1 LIPRDRL
8 HHGLGATREAG
19 FDLKELG
26 ARRVLVVTDP
36 QLASSEPVAV
46 TLESLRRHGIDAVLY
61 AESRVEPTDGSLQDA
76 VRVAADGR
84 FDGFVGVGGGS
95 SLDTAKA
102 ANLYSTWPADFLA
115 YVNAPIGRGEPVPGP
130 LRPLVG
136 IPTTA
141 GTGSETT
148 GVIIFDY
155 ESMHAK
161 TGIAHRF
168 VRPSLG
174 IVDPLNTRS
183 MPRLV
188 AACTGFDVL
197 VHALESYT
205 ALPFNHREAPPTPR
219 ERPAYQGANPVS
231 DVWAA
236 KAIELAGSHL
246 VRAVEDPED
255 LEARSVMILCATY
268 AGIGFGNAGLH
279 LPHGMSYPVSGMVK
293 GYVPPG
299 YPPGRPLV
307 PHGMAVVLNAPAAF
321 RFTAPADPA
330 RHLEAA
336 RLLGEEVRGAA
347 ARDAGAEPGG
357 AARPGG
363 RLEAGE
369 LLAAAVVRL
378 MKRIGLPNGLAA
390 VGYTE
395 ADVPKLVE
403 GTLPQHRVT
412 RLCPRPFSPE
422 ELAEVFRSSLRCW

>member
-1 LIPRDRL
+1 MPLESVL
-8 HHGLGATREAG
+8 SVGSAALKYGLGATREVG

-36 QLASSEPVAV
+36 QLSSSEAVAV
-46 TLESLRRHGIDAVLY
+46 TLESLARHGLDSVLY
-61 AESRVEPTDGSLQDA
+61 AEARVEPTDGSLREA
-76 VRVAADGR
+76 VRAASGGG

-102 ANLYSTWPADFLA
+102 ANLYTTWPADFLD
-115 YVNAPIGRGEPVPGP
+115 YVNAPIGRGRPVPGP
-130 LRPLVG
+130 LRPMVG

-155 ESMHAK
+155 EQMHAK

-168 VRPSLG
+168 LRPALG

-205 ALPFNHREAPPTPR
+205 ALPFHRREAPASPL

-236 KAIELAGSHL
+236 KAIELAGAHL
-246 VRAVEDPED
+246 VRAVEDPDD

-293 GYVPPG
+293 GYLPPG
-299 YPPGRPLV
+299 YPPGRALV

-336 RLLGEEVRGAA
+336 RLLGPDT
-347 ARDAGAEPGG
+347 RDADPAH
-357 AARPGG
+357 
-363 RLEAGE
+363 AGE
-369 LLAAAVVRL
+369 LLAATLLAL
-378 MKRIGLPNGLAA
+378 MQRTGMPNGLAA
-390 VGYTE
+390 VGYGE
-395 ADVPKLVE
+395 QDIAGLVQ

-412 RLCPRPFSPE
+412 RLCPRPFSAE
-422 ELAEVFRSSLRCW
+422 DLAGVFRASLRLW

>member
-1 LIPRDRL
+1 MPLESVLTVSSAALKYGP
-8 HHGLGATREAG
+8 GATREAG

-26 ARRVLVVTDP
+26 AHRVLVVTDP

-46 TLESLRRHGIDAVLY
+46 TLESLRRHGLDAVLY
-61 AESRVEPTDGSLQDA
+61 AESRVEPTDGSLLEA
-76 VRVAADGR
+76 VRAASGGG

-95 SLDTAKA
+95 SMDTAKA
-102 ANLYSTWPADFLA
+102 ANLYTTWPADFLE
-115 YVNAPIGRGEPVPGP
+115 YVNAPIGRGRPVPGP

-155 ESMHAK
+155 EQMHAK

-168 VRPSLG
+168 VRPALG
-174 IVDPLNTRS
+174 IVDPLNTRT
-183 MPRLV
+183 MPRMV

-205 ALPFNHREAPPTPR
+205 ALPFHRREASPSPL

-236 KAIELAGSHL
+236 KAIELAGAHL
-246 VRAVEDPED
+246 VRAVEDPDD

-279 LPHGMSYPVSGMVK
+279 LPHGMSYPGSGMVK
-293 GYVPPG
+293 GYQPPG
-299 YPPGRPLV
+299 YPLGRPLV

-321 RFTAPADPA
+321 RFTASADPA

-336 RLLGEEVRGAA
+336 RLLSGNAPSGDPA
-347 ARDAGAEPGG
+347 
-357 AARPGG
+357 
-363 RLEAGE
+363 EAGE
-369 LLAAAVVRL
+369 ILASILLGL
-378 MKRIGLPNGLAA
+378 MRRTGMPNGLAA
-390 VGYTE
+390 VGYGE
-395 ADVPKLVE
+395 NDIAALVQ

-412 RLCPRPFSPE
+412 RLCPRPFSAE
-422 ELAEVFRSSLRCW
+422 DLAGVFRASLRLW

>member
-1 LIPRDRL
+1 VTLERVLAVSSAALKYGP
-8 HHGLGATREAG
+8 GATREAG
-19 FDLKELG
+19 FDLRELG

-46 TLESLRRHGIDAVLY
+46 TLESLKSHGLDAVLY
-61 AESRVEPTDGSLQDA
+61 AESRVEPTDGSLLEA
-76 VRVAADGR
+76 VRAAAGGN

-95 SLDTAKA
+95 SMDTAKA
-102 ANLYSTWPADFLA
+102 ANLYTSWPADFLE
-115 YVNAPIGRGEPVPGP
+115 YVNAPIGRGRPVPGP
-130 LRPLVG
+130 LRPMVG

-155 ESMHAK
+155 EQMRAK

-168 VRPSLG
+168 VRPALG
-174 IVDPLNTRS
+174 IVDPLNTRT
-183 MPRLV
+183 MPRMV
-188 AACTGFDVL
+188 AASTGFDVL

-205 ALPFNHREAPPTPR
+205 ALPFHRREAPASPL

-236 KAIELAGSHL
+236 KAIELAGRHL
-246 VRAVEDPED
+246 VRAVEDPDD

-293 GYVPPG
+293 SYLPPG
-299 YPPGRPLV
+299 YPPQRPLV

-336 RLLGEEVRGAA
+336 RLLGGEVRGAGPQ
-347 ARDAGAEPGG
+347 DAGEV
-357 AARPGG
+357 
-363 RLEAGE
+363 
-369 LLAAAVVRL
+369 LAATLLGL
-378 MKRIGLPNGLAA
+378 MRRTGMPNGLAA
-390 VGYTE
+390 VGYGE
-395 ADVPKLVE
+395 ADIAGLVQ

-412 RLCPRPFSPE
+412 RLCPRPFSAE
-422 ELAEVFRSSLRCW
+422 DLAGVFRASLRLW